1 MPRERSLVQRSRLLG
16 ERILLRE
23 RIPQTRDLSAG
34 QSGEPLKR
42 DQLPDLEIRIRE
54 FQGTNLAN
62 LAGSAGF
69 RDRGGERACLPL
81 FSLIAI
87 ESIAGDSRL
96 AFRNVSATPPPP
108 PPPPGSPP
116 GKNQLRCRRMSK
128 LRART
133 LSVVALQRAARASNW
148 RASRLRGG
156 ICKCPS
162 SCIIEGATGTKNGR
176 CLPRY
181 GIFIVSP
188 RVCPYVT
195 ARAVGRGR
203 SASERR
209 RSVNRIHDGRA
220 KPSVSGRGLIRARR
234 RAGSEYFRIP
244 PLVRPIGRNC
254 TR

>member
-108 PPPPGSPP
+108 PPPPYAKRRRVTAGRACIKLACLAAARRNMQMPILMHNRGSYRDEKRSLPSAIRYFYRFATRLP
-116 GKNQLRCRRMSK
+116 LRN
-128 LRART
+128 RARG
-133 LSVVALQRAARASNW
+133 W
-148 RASRLRGG
+148 SRS
-156 ICKCPS
+156 I
-162 SCIIEGATGTKNGR
+162 
-176 CLPRY
+176 
-181 GIFIVSP
+181 
-188 RVCPYVT
+188 RV
-195 ARAVGRGR
+195 
-203 SASERR
+203 
-209 RSVNRIHDGRA
+209 
-220 KPSVSGRGLIRARR
+220 
-234 RAGSEYFRIP
+234 
-244 PLVRPIGRNC
+244 
-254 TR
+254 